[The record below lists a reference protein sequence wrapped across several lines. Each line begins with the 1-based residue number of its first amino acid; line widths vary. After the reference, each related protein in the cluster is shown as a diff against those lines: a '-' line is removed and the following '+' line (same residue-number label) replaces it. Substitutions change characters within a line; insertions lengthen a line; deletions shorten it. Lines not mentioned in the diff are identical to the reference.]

1 MTSGDLMDESCMS
14 CGRDT
19 RPGTRLF
26 GARKRGRDTSTGDEG
41 FLCQACQPGSAGPG
55 SESTVP
61 LSGRYVVI
69 DFPGGY
75 PG

>member
-1 MTSGDLMDESCMS
+1 MRRQPCIS
-14 CGRDT
+14 CGRNT
-19 RPGTRLF
+19 APGTRLF
-26 GARKRGRDTSTGDEG
+26 AARKLGRDTHTGETG
-41 FLCQACQPGSAGPG
+41 FLCHACQPGSARAG
-55 SESTVP
+55 SQQTIP